1 MDKGDIPD
9 LTKAPGSLL
18 EALESHLGT
27 LENKKTTST
36 AHLSSSTTSQSPAAT
51 K

>member
-18 EALESHLGT
+18 EALESHLAS
-27 LENKKTTST
+27 LENKKTTT
-36 AHLSSSTTSQSPAAT
+36 APAINNQPAASA

>member
-9 LTKAPGSLL
+9 LNKAPGSLL
-18 EALESHLGT
+18 EALECHLAS
-27 LENKKTTST
+27 LETKKTLTNNQ
-36 AHLSSSTTSQSPAAT
+36 ASTTNA